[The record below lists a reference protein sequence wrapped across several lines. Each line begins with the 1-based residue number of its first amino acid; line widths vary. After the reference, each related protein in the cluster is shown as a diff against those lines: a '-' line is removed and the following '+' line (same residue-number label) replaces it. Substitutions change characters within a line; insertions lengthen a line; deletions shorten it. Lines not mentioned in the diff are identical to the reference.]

1 MKLLVAVVSVVV
13 FLTACEDKKLTSTQ
27 SESVNKELLAGAP
40 MPPTPSAEQ
49 MSRIEKRQ
57 KRDFCSQMQWASK
70 GNSRSYASDC
80 KAKAG
85 LEICLEFFSEADCD
99 APPEN

>member
-1 MKLLVAVVSVVV
+1 MKLLVAVISAAL
-13 FLTACEDKKLTSTQ
+13 FLTACEDKKSTSTK

-49 MSRIEKRQ
+49 MLRIEKRQ
-57 KRDFCSQMQWASK
+57 KRDFCSMEKW
-70 GNSRSYASDC
+70 GSDENHVSHALAC

-85 LEICLEFFSEADCD
+85 LEICLEFFTEAACD
-99 APPEN
+99 ALPEN

>member
-40 MPPTPSAEQ
+40 MPPTPSAEK
-49 MSRIEKRQ
+49 MLRIEKRQ
-57 KRDFCSQMQWASK
+57 KRDFCSMEKWASDE
-70 GNSRSYASDC
+70 NNVSHALDC
-80 KAKAG
+80 KARAG
-85 LEICLEFFSEADCD
+85 LEICLEFFTQAACD
-99 APPEN
+99 GQPQN

>member
-13 FLTACEDKKLTSTQ
+13 FLTACEDKKSTSIK

-49 MSRIEKRQ
+49 MIRIEKRQ

-85 LEICLEFFSEADCD
+85 LEICLEFFTEADCD
-99 APPEN
+99 APPQN